1 MKKAILFSVLIGGT
15 GYLFAGNN
23 PFKTRESRNS
33 TFYVPHSDIT
43 DCAIHIESLIADTL
57 YLAYERIGL
66 SLPTGWAANMCD
78 NANCYGDVRE
88 AGSMAPFKAPVEAY
102 IKITVAPQGLAGTAV
117 VQYAVWNM
125 KAPTQR
131 DTLTF
136 NIVVNWGAGIQ
147 ASAPADE
154 PTVYPNPAGEIMH
167 VANPSAEH
175 MQCVLHT
182 LEGRQLGPEITVQPG
197 NSAAIPVNHLPT
209 GIYLVTLKSPVYRK
223 TVRVVHP

>member
-147 ASAPADE
+147 QLQHAAE
-154 PTVYPNPAGEIMH
+154 PSVYPNPAGAE
-167 VANPSAEH
+167 VYVFNPAEEPL
-175 MQCVLHT
+175 QASLHS
-182 LEGRQLGPEITVQPG
+182 LDGRQLSPEQVVLPSRKAILPFG
-197 NSAAIPVNHLPT
+197 NLPS
-209 GIYLVTLKSPVYRK
+209 GVYLVTLKSATYRN